1 MKQFAQVENFWF
13 ENQKW
18 LKIVIPC
25 VLAVLFIGSLL
36 LAIFIGGEFSQSDN
50 NDVTTVKG
58 ILKLDAEYETE
69 YSVGDK
75 FVFNTE
81 TCAITLVAKDP
92 AIEKTVKVDKL
103 PRQEF
108 GFMVNGEG
116 TVYSDPSE
124 IVITENVKYISV
136 VSTYYTNVK
145 TDIAIT
151 IPESETEAE

>member
-58 ILKLDAEYETE
+58 ILKIDAEYETE
-69 YSVGDK
+69 YSVGDN
-75 FVFNTE
+75 FSFNAD
-81 TCAITLVAKDP
+81 TCVIKLLAKDP
-92 AIEKTVKVDKL
+92 AIENTVKIEKL
-103 PRQEF
+103 PRSEF
-108 GFMVNGEG
+108 AFMVNGEG

-124 IVITENVKYISV
+124 IVITEDVKYISV
-136 VSTYYTNVK
+136 VSTYYTNLK
-145 TDIAIT
+145 TNIDIT
-151 IPESETEAE
+151 VLGGEEEAE